1 VPGAVSRWRS
11 TSAIAQYHAALQ
23 GRALAILPC
32 FMASPD
38 ARLVPVLPEEIV
50 VTRAFFLSCRED
62 LRRLRRITAV
72 WDYLRA
78 AAELNHAFLMGDA
91 PEIGWVD
98 IKSS

>member
-1 VPGAVSRWRS
+1 
-11 TSAIAQYHAALQ
+11 LQ

-72 WDYLRA
+72 WDYMRA